1 MIIVCKQQCNEVV
14 VLVQRPLSLGLAT
27 RRVLADEVTDDLRDA
42 IVSHELEPGRKL
54 TEDELAAQLGV
65 SRGPVREALM
75 RLEREGLVVIE
86 RHRGATIAIWD
97 RQDIEEIYS
106 LRGALEELALEWACK
121 NATSADIA
129 NMEDILKEYSS
140 LTDKQRTPKEV
151 SRIDLNFHSALF
163 GAAHHERLNR
173 SWKILRSQIHTF
185 LSYTWSQDDSINK
198 KFLPHWSPD
207 HTKLLDTIKE
217 KKVGDAR
224 DLIHSHVA
232 RGLERVVTHFEEQPV
247 KAKKSK

>member
-1 MIIVCKQQCNEVV
+1 MA
-14 VLVQRPLSLGLAT
+14 QRPLSLGVAT

-54 TEDELAAQLGV
+54 TEDELASQLGV

-86 RHRGATIAIWD
+86 RHRGATIASWN

-129 NMEDILKEYSS
+129 EMEDILKEYSA
-140 LTDKQRTPKEV
+140 LTNKQRTPKTT
-151 SRIDLNFHSALF
+151 SRIDLDFHSALF
-163 GAAHHERLNR
+163 RAAHHERLNR
-173 SWKILRSQIHTF
+173 SWEILRSQIHTF
-185 LSYTWSQDDSINK
+185 LNYTWSQDDSINK

-207 HTKLLDTIKE
+207 HTKLLEIIKE
-217 KKVGDAR
+217 KRVEEAR
-224 DLIHSHVA
+224 NEIHRHVA
-232 RGLERVVTHFEEQPV
+232 RGFERVVTHFEEQLV
-247 KAKKSK
+247 KVKKASN